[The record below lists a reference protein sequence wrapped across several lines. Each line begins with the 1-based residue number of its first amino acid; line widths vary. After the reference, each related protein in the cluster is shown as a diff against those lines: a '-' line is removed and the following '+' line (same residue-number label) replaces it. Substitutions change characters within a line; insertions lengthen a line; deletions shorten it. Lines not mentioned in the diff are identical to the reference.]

1 MQKAK
6 RNFGK
11 PSNANIQEAKPNLIK
26 TNPQQITGGYVK
38 DTKKV
43 INGARGLRMKDPKE
57 NTGGGKITQ
66 STYDFAKIVQD
77 NIKGFNQFT
86 AFNDEYHTKLKYHS
100 KHLDGIK
107 FDFVINGGLNFDS
120 TLLEAKKNERKN
132 YLKKNI
138 LSSLEFAKEKALNQE
153 IELETLIGTDKEKV
167 IFVSDSYSRR
177 LFIDNL
183 SFIKI
188 LDKDKFKI
196 RVRNSKNQLIFIE
209 IKEDL
214 IKKISENLFNT
225 IEQVELIEQTV
236 LQGLDK
242 YTLEQLE
249 QLNVYEFFEN

>member
-1 MQKAK
+1 MRKLVIEIVNNK
-6 RNFGK
+6 PRNYYYK
-11 PSNANIQEAKPNLIK
+11 DS
-26 TNPQQITGGYVK
+26 VK
-38 DTKKV
+38 
-43 INGARGLRMKDPKE
+43 
-57 NTGGGKITQ
+57 
-66 STYDFAKIVQD
+66 SD
-77 NIKGFNQFT
+77 NILYDKYVEIDKDKIDLNNLDCYVY
-86 AFNDEYHTKLKYHS
+86 ANDELS
-100 KHLDGIK
+100 
-107 FDFVINGGLNFDS
+107 FDN

-183 SFIKI
+183 I
-188 LDKDKFKI
+188 LVKTLNKDKFKI

-214 IKKISENLFNT
+214 IKKISENIFNT

>member
-1 MQKAK
+1 MRKLVIEIVNNK
-6 RNFGK
+6 PRNYYYK
-11 PSNANIQEAKPNLIK
+11 DS
-26 TNPQQITGGYVK
+26 VK
-38 DTKKV
+38 
-43 INGARGLRMKDPKE
+43 
-57 NTGGGKITQ
+57 
-66 STYDFAKIVQD
+66 SD
-77 NIKGFNQFT
+77 NILYDKYVEIDKDKIDLNNLDCYVY
-86 AFNDEYHTKLKYHS
+86 ANDELS
-100 KHLDGIK
+100 
-107 FDFVINGGLNFDS
+107 FDN

-196 RVRNSKNQLIFIE
+196 KVRNSKNQLIFIE

>member
-1 MQKAK
+1 MRKLIIEIVNNK
-6 RNFGK
+6 PRNYYYK
-11 PSNANIQEAKPNLIK
+11 DS
-26 TNPQQITGGYVK
+26 VK
-38 DTKKV
+38 
-43 INGARGLRMKDPKE
+43 
-57 NTGGGKITQ
+57 
-66 STYDFAKIVQD
+66 SD
-77 NIKGFNQFT
+77 NILYDKYVEI
-86 AFNDEYHTKLKYHS
+86 DEDKIDLNN
-100 KHLDGIK
+100 LDCY
-107 FDFVINGGLNFDS
+107 VYINGGLNFDS

-153 IELETLIGTDKEKV
+153 IELETLIGTEKEKV

-183 SFIKI
+183 SFIKV
-188 LDKDKFKI
+188 LSKDKFKI

-214 IKKISENLFNT
+214 IKKISENIFNT

>member
-1 MQKAK
+1 MRKLIIEIVNNK
-6 RNFGK
+6 PRNYYYK
-11 PSNANIQEAKPNLIK
+11 DS
-26 TNPQQITGGYVK
+26 VK
-38 DTKKV
+38 
-43 INGARGLRMKDPKE
+43 
-57 NTGGGKITQ
+57 
-66 STYDFAKIVQD
+66 SD
-77 NIKGFNQFT
+77 NILYDKYVEI
-86 AFNDEYHTKLKYHS
+86 DEDKIDLNN
-100 KHLDGIK
+100 LDYY
-107 FDFVINGGLNFDS
+107 VYINGGLNFDS
-120 TLLEAKKNERKN
+120 TSLEAKKNERKN

-138 LSSLEFAKEKALNQE
+138 LSNLEFAKEKALNQE
-153 IELETLIGTDKEKV
+153 IELETLIGANKEKV

-188 LDKDKFKI
+188 LNKDKFKI

-249 QLNVYEFFEN
+249 QLNVYEFFES

>member
-1 MQKAK
+1 MRKLVIEIVNNK
-6 RNFGK
+6 PRNYYYK
-11 PSNANIQEAKPNLIK
+11 DSVKSNNILYDKYVEIDKDKIDLNNLDC
-26 TNPQQITGGYVK
+26 YVY
-38 DTKKV
+38 
-43 INGARGLRMKDPKE
+43 A
-57 NTGGGKITQ
+57 
-66 STYDFAKIVQD
+66 
-77 NIKGFNQFT
+77 
-86 AFNDEYHTKLKYHS
+86 NDELS
-100 KHLDGIK
+100 
-107 FDFVINGGLNFDS
+107 FDN

-183 SFIKI
+183 I
-188 LDKDKFKI
+188 LVKTLNKDKFKI
-196 RVRNSKNQLIFIE
+196 KVRNSKNQLIFIE

-214 IKKISENLFNT
+214 IKKISENIFNT

-249 QLNVYEFFEN
+249 QLNVYEFLKVKE